1 MAREMPTRL
10 VQGFVLLYALLN
22 YIIKTECNYLQVIF
36 ELNTED
42 KDSDWIM
49 TGKADRNG

>member
-1 MAREMPTRL
+1 MVKEMPTRL

-22 YIIKTECNYLQVIF
+22 YIIKTEFNYLKVIF
-36 ELNTED
+36 ELNIED
-42 KDSDWIM
+42 KDSDWTM